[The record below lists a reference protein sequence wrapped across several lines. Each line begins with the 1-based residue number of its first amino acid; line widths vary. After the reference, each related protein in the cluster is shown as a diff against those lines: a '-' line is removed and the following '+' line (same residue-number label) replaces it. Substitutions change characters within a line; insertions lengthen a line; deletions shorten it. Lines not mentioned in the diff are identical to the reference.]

1 MLINKFEEFCRHDG
15 PRLRETDLMERYRF
29 EIRYRLAAELKQS
42 YSYIE
47 MVRCLGSSGLR
58 DIVLERGGLLNYRD
72 TPLDIRLPSDMR
84 SEEVEFIGHE
94 IIRSLGEALGWD
106 PRHFS
111 GTLVLWGQ
119 GRASEE
125 DARGAKQALSGQG
138 YIVFL
143 EPVSAA

>member
-1 MLINKFEEFCRHDG
+1 
-15 PRLRETDLMERYRF
+15 MERYQF
-29 EIRYRLAAELKQS
+29 EIRFRLAAELKQS

-58 DIVLERGGLLNYRD
+58 DIVLERVGLLNYKD
-72 TPLDIRLPSDMR
+72 TPLDLRLPSDMR
-84 SEEVEFIGHE
+84 SEEVESIGHE
-94 IIRSLGEALGWD
+94 LIRSLGEALGWD

-111 GTLVLWGQ
+111 GTLVLRGQ

-125 DARGAKQALSGQG
+125 DAQRAKQVLTRQG

-143 EPVSAA
+143 EVPR